1 MATAIRNIPTLHGI
15 EAAAF
20 LRSAE
25 VVEAN
30 PHTID
35 FSQQTK
41 AVKEYLKTQNWC

>member
-15 EAAAF
+15 EAATF

-25 VVEAN
+25 AVEAN

-35 FSQQTK
+35 FREQTK
-41 AVKEYLKTQNWC
+41 AFTEYFKNNPLW